1 MVSTNKLTF
10 FTFRRNVF
18 VLYKPNYRI
27 FDLDMRAFKELLAA
41 YVSVKFLF
49 LSHFNIVMVTID
61 FRSEDFNL
69 AKNAVE

>member
-1 MVSTNKLTF
+1 
-10 FTFRRNVF
+10 VF

-27 FDLDMRAFKELLAA
+27 FVLDMRSFKELLAA

-49 LSHFNIVMVTID
+49 LSHYYIVMVTID

-69 AKNAVE
+69 TKNAVE